1 MNVTSGQYQLLTTYF
16 CLFLRHK
23 MITSTVT
30 IIITATTTTGIKMAI
45 TIYPVRSEGE
55 LVSFSGEQFVPLQS
69 SVGVE
74 EGKTKEEVAGC
85 LANSCERRG
94 KGRATEEGKQ

>member
-1 MNVTSGQYQLLTTYF
+1 
-16 CLFLRHK
+16 

-30 IIITATTTTGIKMAI
+30 IIITATTTTGIKMAT

-55 LVSFSGEQFVPLQS
+55 LVSFSGEQFVPLQF

-74 EGKTKEEVAGC
+74 EGKRKKELVC
-85 LANSCERRG
+85 CIANS
-94 KGRATEEGKQ
+94 